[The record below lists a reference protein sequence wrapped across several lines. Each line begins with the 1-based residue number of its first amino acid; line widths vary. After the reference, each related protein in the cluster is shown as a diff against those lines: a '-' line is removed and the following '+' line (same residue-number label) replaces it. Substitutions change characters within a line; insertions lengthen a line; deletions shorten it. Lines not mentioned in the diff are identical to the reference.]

1 MDFEQIATILD
12 YIVKAIPLT
21 GPGWAIAALV
31 LAALAL
37 GLRAYAKYKKDQK
50 TALNASAA
58 PADQEALKEKTLEEM
73 KSLDA
78 GESLK

>member
-12 YIVKAIPLT
+12 YIAKAIPLT

-31 LAALAL
+31 VAVAGLC
-37 GLRAYAKYKKDQK
+37 LRAYARYQKDQK
-50 TALNASAA
+50 AKLNAATA
-58 PADQEALKEKTLEEM
+58 PADLAAVKEQTLEDM